1 MNTTQYIC
9 NATCALYGSI
19 DNLRL
24 SISGFSKTSFPY
36 SRPKAE
42 LIAHFRNA
50 RLVFH
55 LVLGGSPKMNN
66 EHALLPNADIMASG
80 AALMRAVMMLGMV
93 SDKIS
98 YDKGLP
104 DKVVADLQNRVLPLA
119 RLEYAHAMQDF
130 CLVLNEP
137 LCNSED
143 WFYRLGNRS
152 IEHRPDTSTFK
163 DQTKSES

>member
-1 MNTTQYIC
+1 MNNSIC

-24 SISGFSKTSFPY
+24 GISAFGKTSVPP

-42 LIAHFRNA
+42 LLAHFRNA

-55 LVLGGSPKMNN
+55 LVLGGRPKMNN
-66 EHALLPNADIMASG
+66 EHALLPSPDIMSSG
-80 AALMRAVMMLGMV
+80 AALMRAVMLLGMV

-98 YDKGLP
+98 YDKGLT
-104 DKVVADLQNRVLPLA
+104 DKVVADLQSRVLPTA
-119 RLEYAHAMQDF
+119 RRQYAHAMQDF
-130 CLVLNEP
+130 CLLLNEP

-143 WFYRLGNRS
+143 WFYRLGT
-152 IEHRPDTSTFK
+152 I
-163 DQTKSES
+163 